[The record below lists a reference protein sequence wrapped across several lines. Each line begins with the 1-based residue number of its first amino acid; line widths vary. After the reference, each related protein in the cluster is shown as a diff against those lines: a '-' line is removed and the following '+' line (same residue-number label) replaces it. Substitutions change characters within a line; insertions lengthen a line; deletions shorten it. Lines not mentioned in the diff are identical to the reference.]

1 MIRTLSLAAV
11 LIAAGTAAAQ
21 RPVPTVS
28 PPILNPQVQ
37 QYIAPRVT
45 RYVPPRYTPPTVGYN
60 PWVGPIVFPGTYR
73 PPRVVQ
79 SVPGTYLN
87 VAGLGL
93 YNPWTG
99 AIYSPYTHAFFRQSG
114 KPLRIF
120 LVAFTGSNA
129 SGSKGPVPDRRPAAQ
144 HPAGSHGGGAGN
156 AERLLSRHPAAQ
168 R

>member
-1 MIRTLSLAAV
+1 MTRILSLSAV
-11 LIAAGTAAAQ
+11 LIAAGAAAAQ

-37 QYIAPRVT
+37 QYIAPRTT
-45 RYVPPRYTPPTVGYN
+45 RYVPPRYTPPTVGYS
-60 PWVGPIVFPGTYR
+60 PWVGPVVFPGSYT

-99 AIYSPYTHAFFRQSG
+99 AIYSPYTNT
-114 KPLRIF
+114 
-120 LVAFTGSNA
+120 FTAGSNVYSFNPWMGTYVNPW
-129 SGSKGPVPDRRPAAQ
+129 SGQSYNPWRGTVSTPLW
-144 HPAGSHGGGAGN
+144 GGFWSPWGW
-156 AERLLSRHPAAQ
+156 
-168 R
+168 